1 MRKKKEKKEEEERKE
16 RKEREMNSRL
26 EEKRW
31 VDGRLH
37 WVVMEST

>member
-16 RKEREMNSRL
+16 KEMNSRL

-31 VDGRLH
+31 VDERLH

>member
-1 MRKKKEKKEEEERKE
+1 MRKKKRKKEEEE